1 MKVLEGA
8 GRGQLAVE
16 REMQGGWTQGLQV
29 TYDHTGCFY
38 TVSLYLSLCDTMC
51 ASLSL

>member
-16 REMQGGWTQGLQV
+16 REVQGGWTQGLQV
-29 TYDHTGCFY
+29 TFNYTGFF
-38 TVSLYLSLCDTMC
+38 TQYLLH
-51 ASLSL
+51 